1 MILTEINFKIEL
13 LVDGEPNKDL
23 VDFYDGR
30 LIPQPTE
37 GDTTKRT
44 NSLVRMLAL

>member
-1 MILTEINFKIEL
+1 
-13 LVDGEPNKDL
+13 L

-37 GDTTKRT
+37 GDTYTKRT
-44 NSLVRMLAL
+44 NSLVRMLVCDVKDNKVHIWNISLQMVELS